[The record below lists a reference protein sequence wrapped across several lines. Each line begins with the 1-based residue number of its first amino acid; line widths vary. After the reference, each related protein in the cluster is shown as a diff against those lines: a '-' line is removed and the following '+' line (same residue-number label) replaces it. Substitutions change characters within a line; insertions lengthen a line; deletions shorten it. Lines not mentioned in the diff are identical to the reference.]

1 MADWSAERRDA
12 TMDPM
17 DSGRRRN
24 RPHGSTAQVGPHG
37 WKRPRRDETK
47 RTSGTRTKTIRRMA
61 DRPRRRFRGPPTS
74 GGETR
79 SIFLLS
85 LLHSLSSFLFLFV
98 VIVSSHSCQ
107 RRSLYPVYAILSLAS
122 LWTIEPSSVSSLENC
137 EIATQSEILIRS
149 RTRVNISPLFSI
161 LLGDEEKVCYF
172 DNVLIFS
179 KRPNFLLKYE
189 IPW

>member
-1 MADWSAERRDA
+1 
-12 TMDPM
+12 MDPM

-85 LLHSLSSFLFLFV
+85 LLHSLSS
-98 VIVSSHSCQ
+98 S
-107 RRSLYPVYAILSLAS
+107 LSLS
-122 LWTIEPSSVSSLENC
+122 LRRHRFLALVSTSIPVSCVRDPVSRILMNDGTPSVSSLENC

-161 LLGDEEKVCYF
+161 FSILLEDGEKVYVILMYQF
-172 DNVLIFS
+172 SQKDRIF
-179 KRPNFLLKYE
+179 F
-189 IPW
+189 